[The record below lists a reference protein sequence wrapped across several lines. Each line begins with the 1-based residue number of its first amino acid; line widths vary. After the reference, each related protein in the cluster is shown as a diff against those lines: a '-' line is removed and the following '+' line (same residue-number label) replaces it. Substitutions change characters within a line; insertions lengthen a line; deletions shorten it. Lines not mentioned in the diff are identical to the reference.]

1 MFGSHLSI
9 AGTMLNALDDAVR
22 LGLDTVQVFT
32 KNQQQWAAKPL
43 DTAMVKD
50 WHAKVRAIGF
60 DRGGPPDARG
70 TSRGGITSH
79 ASYLINLAA
88 PDDTLWKKSIDL
100 MTDEVERCETLG
112 IPFLVHHPGAY
123 TTSSLDAGLTRIAE
137 AYREVFKRTK
147 GFSTVSCL
155 EGTVGAG
162 SQIGGRF
169 EELADL
175 RARIIATTGEPARV
189 GFCLDTCHMHAA
201 GYDMATRASGER
213 ALAEFDQV
221 CGVAHLRAFHMNDS
235 KGAVGSHLDRHMHI
249 GEGMIAGPTPSLER
263 ALNSGFFAVVNH
275 PALAGVPKH
284 LETPKDD
291 PAPGQ
296 PAWDTINLA
305 RLRSLLPGRAEEW
318 PGSAPASGMVISTGK
333 KPATRQ
339 QSFRSKPEPNAAATT
354 KANPKPKPRQTVTK
368 STKPKPAAKTR
379 TRRKPET
386 R

>member
-9 AGTMLNALDDAVR
+9 AGSMVNALAEAIT

-32 KNQQQWAAKPL
+32 KNQQQWNAKPL
-43 DTAMVKD
+43 DPGMVKD
-50 WHAKVRAIGF
+50 WNAKVKEIGF
-60 DRGGPPDARG
+60 DQRGPADAKGKHRGG
-70 TSRGGITSH
+70 TTSH

-100 MTDEVERCETLG
+100 MVDEVERCEALG

-123 TTSSLDAGLTRIAE
+123 TTSSLDAGLARIAE
-137 AYREVFKRTK
+137 AYREIFKRTK
-147 GFSTVSCL
+147 GFATVSCL

-175 RARIIATTGEPARV
+175 RGRIIAATGEPTRI

-201 GYDMATRASGER
+201 GHDMATRGAGER
-213 ALAEFDQV
+213 TLAEFDRV
-221 CGVAHLRAFHMNDS
+221 CGLGNLKVFHMNDS

-249 GEGMIAGPTPSLER
+249 GEGTIGGPAPSLDR
-263 ALNSGFFAVVNH
+263 ALDSGFAAVVNH

-291 PAPGQ
+291 PDPGQ
-296 PAWDTINLA
+296 PPWDAVNVA
-305 RLRSLLPGRAEEW
+305 RLRSLLPGRGGEW
-318 PGSAPASGMVISTGK
+318 PGHAPASGMVIATGK

-339 QSFRSKPEPNAAATT
+339 QSTRSKPEPNAAVTT
-354 KANPKPKPRQTVTK
+354 KANTKPKPRQTKTK
-368 STKPKPAAKTR
+368 STNPKPAPKTR

>member
-43 DTAMVKD
+43 DPAMVKD
-50 WHAKVRAIGF
+50 WHAKVQSIGF
-60 DRGGPPDARG
+60 ASGGPTDARG
-70 TSRGGITSH
+70 ISRGGITSH

-137 AYREVFKRTK
+137 AYREVFRRTK
-147 GFSTVSCL
+147 GFATVSCL

-175 RARIIATTGEPARV
+175 RARIIAATGEPGRV

-201 GYDMATRASGER
+201 GYDMATRAAGEK
-213 ALAEFDQV
+213 ALAEFDRL
-221 CGVAHLRAFHMNDS
+221 CGLGNLKAFHMNDS
-235 KGAVGSHLDRHMHI
+235 KGAAGSHLDRHMHV
-249 GEGMIAGPTPSLER
+249 GEGTIAGPTPSLER
-263 ALNSGFFAVVNH
+263 ALDSGFAAVVNH
-275 PALAGVPKH
+275 PVLAGVPKH

-291 PAPGQ
+291 PASGQ
-296 PAWDTINLA
+296 HAWDTINVA
-305 RLRSLLPGRAEEW
+305 RLRALIPGRHGEW
-318 PGSAPASGMVISTGK
+318 PVNAPASGMTVSAGK
-333 KPATRQ
+333 KPTTRQ
-339 QSFRSKPEPNAAATT
+339 QSPRLKTEPAATKVVKKAST
-354 KANPKPKPRQTVTK
+354 KAAPKTTPKTAK
-368 STKPKPAAKTR
+368 KPAAKPR
-379 TRRKPET
+379 SRRNPET